1 MHDAVSAPDPQ
12 ATLRQ
17 HERLMLVL
25 FTAFAASVFVMS
37 ALALT
42 ADHWWPERT
51 RLEAEMNRLLAVVM
65 FSLGFLNALLSMLI
79 RVFAPTRL
87 RKDADVQSLA
97 NLSRGLMILAF
108 ALCETPAL
116 FGLAYAL
123 LGGDLRPAAFLFS
136 FSLTSIAAHYAARIR
151 P

>member
-1 MHDAVSAPDPQ
+1 M
-12 ATLRQ
+12 LRR

-25 FTAFAASVFVMS
+25 FAAFTASVVFLGL
-37 ALALT
+37 LALT
-42 ADHWWPERT
+42 ADQWWPEQP
-51 RLEAEMNRLLAVVM
+51 RLEAEMNRSLAVIL
-65 FSLGFLNALLSMLI
+65 FSLGFLNVLLSMFI

-116 FGLAYAL
+116 FGLAYVL
-123 LGGDLRPAAFLFS
+123 LGGDILPAAFLFS
-136 FSLTSIAAHYAARIR
+136 FSATSIAAHYAARIR

>member
-1 MHDAVSAPDPQ
+1 
-12 ATLRQ
+12 
-17 HERLMLVL
+17 MLVL
-25 FTAFAASVFVMS
+25 FAAFTASVVFLGL
-37 ALALT
+37 LALT
-42 ADHWWPERT
+42 ADQWWPEQP
-51 RLEAEMNRLLAVVM
+51 RLEAEMNRSLAVIL
-65 FSLGFLNALLSMLI
+65 FSLGFLNVLLSMFI

-116 FGLAYAL
+116 FGLAYVL
-123 LGGDLRPAAFLFS
+123 LGGDILPAAFLFS
-136 FSLTSIAAHYAARIR
+136 FSATSIAAHYAARIR

>member
-1 MHDAVSAPDPQ
+1 MHGSANTPDPQ
-12 ATLRQ
+12 EMIRG

-25 FTAFAASVFVMS
+25 FAAFAASVVF
-37 ALALT
+37 LGLFALT
-42 ADHWWPERT
+42 ADQWWPVRP
-51 RLEAEMNRLLAVVM
+51 RLEAEMNRPLAVIL
-65 FSLGFLNALLSMLI
+65 FSLGFLNVLISMFI

-87 RKDADVQSLA
+87 RKDADRQSVA

-116 FGLAYAL
+116 FGLAYVL
-123 LGGDLRPAAFLFS
+123 LGGDILPAAFLFS
-136 FSLTSIAAHYAARIR
+136 FSATSIAAHYAARIR

>member
-1 MHDAVSAPDPQ
+1 M
-12 ATLRQ
+12 LRR

-25 FTAFAASVFVMS
+25 FAAFTASVVFLGL
-37 ALALT
+37 LALT
-42 ADHWWPERT
+42 ADQWWPERP
-51 RLEAEMNRLLAVVM
+51 RLEAEMNRSLAVIL
-65 FSLGFLNALLSMLI
+65 FSLGFLNVLLSMFI

-116 FGLAYAL
+116 FGLAYVL
-123 LGGDLRPAAFLFS
+123 LGGDILPAAFLFS
-136 FSLTSIAAHYAARIR
+136 FSATSIAAHYAARIR

>member
-1 MHDAVSAPDPQ
+1 M
-12 ATLRQ
+12 
-17 HERLMLVL
+17 LML
-25 FTAFAASVFVMS
+25 FAGFAASVAGMGAV
-37 ALALT
+37 ALT
-42 ADHWWPERT
+42 VDAWWPDRT
-51 RLEAEMNRLLAVVM
+51 RLAADMDHPLAVVV
-65 FSLGFLNALLSMLI
+65 FSLGFLNVLLSALI
-79 RVFAPTRL
+79 HVFAPTRL